1 MPRRRIGQERLKLG
15 ADQGRQTGSLDVPE
29 VLLEDE
35 VVISTRTRLA
45 HKQHCSSCGTYS
57 LPWGWLGP
65 NRHDD
70 LAWGGLKSACPPVR
84 AVGVSRPVLV
94 RAKG

>member
-45 HKQHCSSCGTYS
+45 TQAALLLVWNLQLT
-57 LPWGWLGP
+57 LG
-65 NRHDD
+65 
-70 LAWGGLKSACPPVR
+70 LA
-84 AVGVSRPVLV
+84 RPQPA
-94 RAKG
+94 R